1 MLEGW
6 IQIWFEIVGNTT
18 CAELGRR
25 DVGAYS
31 ISYLW
36 RIIVE
41 VINPVLINVESWSNV
56 IVLSA
61 TVSAYAYHDPQG
73 CQHW

>member
-1 MLEGW
+1 M
-6 IQIWFEIVGNTT
+6 

-36 RIIVE
+36 RIIVG

-73 CQHW
+73 CQYWGVNWHMESCQSESVGA